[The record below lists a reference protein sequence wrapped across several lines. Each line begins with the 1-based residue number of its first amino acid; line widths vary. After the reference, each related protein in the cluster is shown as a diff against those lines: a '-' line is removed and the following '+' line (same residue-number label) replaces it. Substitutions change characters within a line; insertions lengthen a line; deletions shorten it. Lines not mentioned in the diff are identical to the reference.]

1 MRNLLLR
8 ESIIISGFGLAFLS
22 KRINQ
27 IFMARS
33 FLKKFEKFLKL
44 YFPQLFVHWNAKCLY
59 MKEFFSSFDENVQ
72 FFSISILFIVNR
84 FENFAAHFCVD
95 SILKNLIYKFLII
108 ATIVKLEEME

>member
-1 MRNLLLR
+1 
-8 ESIIISGFGLAFLS
+8 
-22 KRINQ
+22 
-27 IFMARS
+27 
-33 FLKKFEKFLKL
+33 
-44 YFPQLFVHWNAKCLY
+44 